1 MICATTE
8 QEAAKSKVDIK
19 RVKKKQNVLESQKW
33 KSLWE
38 WAGPALSNL
47 SVRASFGPVL
57 RRMCTCNL
65 STSNTGWLVVLD
77 RHCLMF
83 RRFYF
88 DHKKLRKM
96 PSLLGF
102 ILSPKIIWL
111 GLFLLTVSWCVQDYR
126 RTNITLSFTVGS
138 YNCRV
143 ESQITIWTNDV
154 LDPESIVSNSKNSE
168 TTLHGCVPCLRY
180 QWAVSGEPHICI
192 SKYSYLKD
200 LNLC

>member
-1 MICATTE
+1 MLCATTE

-19 RVKKKQNVLESQKW
+19 RVKKKKNVLESQKW

-180 QWAVSGEPHICI
+180 QWAVSGERWAADMH
-192 SKYSYLKD
+192 LKI
-200 LNLC
+200 